1 MDVKVK
7 RMTLQAYDIENE
19 EIGRA
24 YSDLQEL
31 LRAKLLTGEIADVR
45 RMKLNADSPEEDLLS
60 DFALAKQ
67 YIFGVMWRISPA
79 KEVPSIPEGLFK
91 NKTIQIT
98 DIQEKEDNI
107 LLVCKEHYYFALNN
121 YFLVTNLPKSR
132 IKSLQTYL
140 NWLLEAVRGDKLYKL
155 TPKVKAPENMRLSEI
170 SNIVFKDP
178 SKKVKNKKA
187 PEEKNVFKVFN
198 FAEGFLKNI
207 VEEVPDLQEMLD
219 KKILSAQLL
228 VKFTKPRK
236 MDEDD
241 YEKLLGAYMKPI
253 GDDDGIT
260 FKLKNGKKITGSS
273 ILRIKDIEVEMIDDT
288 RISEPALIQEMESFL
303 RELNK
308 EL

>member
-1 MDVKVK
+1 MKSVI
-7 RMTLQAYDIENE
+7 LY
-19 EIGRA
+19 
-24 YSDLQEL
+24 
-31 LRAKLLTGEIADVR
+31 LR
-45 RMKLNADSPEEDLLS
+45 
-60 DFALAKQ
+60 
-67 YIFGVMWRISPA
+67 
-79 KEVPSIPEGLFK
+79 IPL
-91 NKTIQIT
+91 
-98 DIQEKEDNI
+98 
-107 LLVCKEHYYFALNN
+107 
-121 YFLVTNLPKSR
+121 
-132 IKSLQTYL
+132 
-140 NWLLEAVRGDKLYKL
+140 
-155 TPKVKAPENMRLSEI
+155 
-170 SNIVFKDP
+170 
-178 SKKVKNKKA
+178 KNKKA

-260 FKLKNGKKITGSS
+260 FKLKNGKKITGSN